1 MKKKNKKKVLITA
14 EALSVLLCNMDGV
27 SDHIFIRLSVFPT

>member
-1 MKKKNKKKVLITA
+1 MKKKRNKKVLITA

-27 SDHIFIRLSVFPT
+27 ADHIFNRLSVFPA